1 MSCNPF
7 MGVITTHIPH
17 SACL

>member
-7 MGVITTHIPH
+7 
-17 SACL
+17 